1 MLYEIL
7 IRRKNLVFV
16 PSYEIRIHSQDSLTK
31 VFSIVKNIEVKY
43 GVTFDGDSINILSC
57 MSSEGLKSFYA
68 LLIKALDS
76 LYPISIYNPFYVNF
90 PQQVID
96 MSEVE
101 MYTNSVIHY
110 TGDLIGK
117 RIVPI
122 PEIDSR
128 TPLLETLDEY
138 KVLSVTT
145 NDDIA
150 DEIFNEI
157 IISKSS
163 ISKQDKMD
171 ISYLIKYSGDYFN
184 LPEKFHH
191 KEIMA
196 FTIGELIKNGYFT
209 TDYSVFFKTSTDLLR
224 LAVALSNG
232 DVSLTEKTKF
242 KSFSRKIRRFILS
255 NLNEMEDQLS
265 VYNDLHR
272 HRPQW
277 IRLAE
282 KLHTGEY
289 KKKYPVAFEYI
300 DNLRN
305 TKVYNENS
313 FIENNINNLK
323 VLDLLTKRPGIFARR
338 ILEILDKNGINECL
352 EILDTF
358 NSIVHKVP
366 TPLLMNL
373 YTLIKTQDNME
384 YRSFMTKDGNMFV
397 KENDKIYDPY
407 IMAKLMVI
415 IELTLLNR
423 FDGLEPLGNVYLDV
437 KLRNYALPLSQR
449 STSSSVE
456 TITRYSRVP
465 IDKDNLRFFLYWK
478 NIEDIRVDLDLSVSF
493 FDENW
498 NLISY
503 VSYTHLK
510 DERLEVYHSGDVTSA
525 PDGAAEHIDCNL
537 NHLEERGVK
546 YIVPT
551 IHNFTNQ
558 PLENVPHASFGWME
572 RENLNEGEIY
582 EPLTTKNRINLVSGK
597 TFSLPCIIDLE
608 QREMIWADLD
618 LNNKQY
624 SSAFF
629 YPRENVHRN
638 YGINPQGNNVENNMN
653 AIKSI
658 GIGMTEVKKPTIY
671 DLLLFHLISRGKKVD
686 FPEEADIVFSVENKT
701 HLKLTE
707 LMNDYLV

>member
-1 MLYEIL
+1 
-7 IRRKNLVFV
+7 
-16 PSYEIRIHSQDSLTK
+16 
-31 VFSIVKNIEVKY
+31 
-43 GVTFDGDSINILSC
+43 
-57 MSSEGLKSFYA
+57 
-68 LLIKALDS
+68 
-76 LYPISIYNPFYVNF
+76 
-90 PQQVID
+90 
-96 MSEVE
+96 
-101 MYTNSVIHY
+101 
-110 TGDLIGK
+110 
-117 RIVPI
+117 
-122 PEIDSR
+122 
-128 TPLLETLDEY
+128 
-138 KVLSVTT
+138 
-145 NDDIA
+145 
-150 DEIFNEI
+150 
-157 IISKSS
+157 
-163 ISKQDKMD
+163 
-171 ISYLIKYSGDYFN
+171 
-184 LPEKFHH
+184 
-191 KEIMA
+191 
-196 FTIGELIKNGYFT
+196 
-209 TDYSVFFKTSTDLLR
+209 
-224 LAVALSNG
+224 
-232 DVSLTEKTKF
+232 
-242 KSFSRKIRRFILS
+242 
-255 NLNEMEDQLS
+255 
-265 VYNDLHR
+265 
-272 HRPQW
+272 
-277 IRLAE
+277 
-282 KLHTGEY
+282 
-289 KKKYPVAFEYI
+289 
-300 DNLRN
+300 
-305 TKVYNENS
+305 
-313 FIENNINNLK
+313 
-323 VLDLLTKRPGIFARR
+323 
-338 ILEILDKNGINECL
+338 
-352 EILDTF
+352 
-358 NSIVHKVP
+358 
-366 TPLLMNL
+366 
-373 YTLIKTQDNME
+373 
-384 YRSFMTKDGNMFV
+384 
-397 KENDKIYDPY
+397 
-407 IMAKLMVI
+407 
-415 IELTLLNR
+415 
-423 FDGLEPLGNVYLDV
+423 
-437 KLRNYALPLSQR
+437 LSQR